1 MNGLINLIRNLH
13 DGVFNFITRITEGW
27 FLGLFARFTFVAV
40 LYGYYFNSALTK
52 VNVDEGG
59 ILGFF
64 QITDGAYFQIVLP
77 AVEAAGFDPSAV
89 AFFPHGLIVFLGTY
103 AEFILPALIVI
114 GLFSRVAAA
123 GMIGFIIVQS
133 LTDVFVHNI
142 GAESTGALFDRF
154 PDSLILDQRLLWIFV
169 LAVIVLKGAG
179 KVSVDHLLSKRMSA

>member
-13 DGVFNFITRITEGW
+13 DGVFNIITRITEGW

-52 VNVDEGG
+52 VNVEEGG
-59 ILGFF
+59 VLGFF
-64 QITDGAYFQIVLP
+64 QITDGAYFQMAMP

-89 AFFPHGLIVFLGTY
+89 AFLPHGLIVTLGTY
-103 AEFILPALIVI
+103 AEFILPLLIVI

-154 PDSLILDQRLLWIFV
+154 PDSLIMDQRMLWIFV
-169 LAVIVLKGAG
+169 LVVIVLKGAG
-179 KVSVDHLLSKRMSA
+179 KVSVDHLLSKRR